1 MLPLLVIMIGNNM
14 IGGWTALREA
24 RSGVVQDDVDDRLDW
39 VAAERR
45 SSEHAQANMMKAA
58 PVMAIL
64 QLLAP

>member
-1 MLPLLVIMIGNNM
+1 M